1 MARLK
6 YLADKLSK
14 AWSSGTIQEKGFRFL
29 HNQARRY
36 IFIPLRSSFQS
47 TTLSLGLDSGFK
59 DHRANGALD
68 IISPD
73 QIARII
79 KAYKTAKLQQSNA
92 SVEFEIKGLWDEWI
106 AVNFK
111 DLIANLQ
118 NENIDALGKIFN
130 NLIREQCTIGLGGH
144 DEWVR
149 YNALFGKSYIR
160 TVWLD
165 YYQKLLDLQGKKE
178 LHFPMVGNPCGIVF
192 EGRVIPIESLRHAYR
207 SQEISNCLEGSPSK
221 TIVEIGGGYGG
232 LGYQLTTTLKD
243 SQFLLFDIPE
253 VAAISSAF
261 LLTSLP
267 NKKIRLY
274 GEGPIV
280 ASKEDYEIGIFPN
293 FSIDQLEDKSVDL
306 FYNSCSFS
314 EMDEVSSSKYLSVI
328 ERCARSFFMH
338 DNHET
343 RFTFELPDGT
353 VSKNR
358 VGSELIPN
366 SKSFKLLYKKSR
378 THGLPEDGSFRHFE
392 YLYERL

>member
-1 MARLK
+1 MSRLK
-6 YLADKLSK
+6 YLVDKLSK
-14 AWSSGTIQEKGFRFL
+14 AWSSGTLQEKGFRFL

-36 IFIPLRSSFQS
+36 VSIPLRSSFQS
-47 TTLSLGLDSGFK
+47 TSLSLDLDAGFK
-59 DHRANGALD
+59 DHRDSGGQD

-73 QIARII
+73 QITRII
-79 KAYKTAKLQQSNA
+79 KAYKTAKLHQPNA
-92 SVEFEIKGLWDEWI
+92 GVEFEIKGLWEEWI

-111 DLIANLQ
+111 DLITNLQ
-118 NENIDALGKIFN
+118 NENSDALGKLFN

-165 YYQKLLDLQGKKE
+165 YYRKLVDLQGKKE

-192 EGRVIPIESLRHAYR
+192 EDRIIPIESLRHAYR
-207 SQEISNCLEGSPSK
+207 AQEIANCLKGSPSK

-232 LGYQLTTTLKD
+232 LGYQVAATQKD
-243 SQFLLFDIPE
+243 AQFILFDIPE

-261 LLTSLP
+261 LLTSFP
-267 NKKIRLY
+267 IKKIRLY
-274 GEGPIV
+274 GEGPITG
-280 ASKEDYEIGIFPN
+280 SKQDYEIGIFPN
-293 FSIDQLEDKSVDL
+293 FSIDQLADQSVDL

-328 ERCARSFFMH
+328 ERCTRQFFMH

-343 RFTFELPDGT
+343 RFTFAQPDGT

-358 VGSELIPN
+358 VGSELLPN
-366 SKSFKLLYKKSR
+366 PKSFKLLYKKQR
-378 THGLPEDGSFRHFE
+378 THGLPEDASFRHFE